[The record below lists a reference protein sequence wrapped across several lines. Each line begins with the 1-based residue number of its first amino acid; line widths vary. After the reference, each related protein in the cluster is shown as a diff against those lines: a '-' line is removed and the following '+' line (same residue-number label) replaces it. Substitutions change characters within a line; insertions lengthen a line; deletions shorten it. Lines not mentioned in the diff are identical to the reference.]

1 MSRRLLA
8 AGVLLVAI
16 VLGALVYS
24 AYDDAITS
32 ARARIASGAQVV
44 QTACGPIQYAAIG
57 RGDPLLVIH
66 GAGGGFDQGLD
77 IAWPFELAGFLV
89 IAPSRFGYLQT
100 PLPADASAEAQARAH
115 ACLLDALGIREAS
128 VLGVSAGGPSAL
140 QFAIQFPER
149 TRRLVLMV
157 PAAYTPR
164 PEGAASLKTPSGTT
178 FLFDSALRSDFL
190 FWALLRGAPSLA
202 TRAILATPPEV
213 VANAPV
219 PEQARVDEMMTHILP
234 VSPRRLGLL
243 NDATVTSTLPRYPLE
258 RITAPTLVLSAQDD
272 LFGTWECARYTAQ
285 QIAGA
290 RFLGFPTGG
299 HLLVGHED
307 ELLAEIVAF
316 LRTP

>member
-8 AGVLLVAI
+8 AGVLLVAL
-16 VLGALVYS
+16 VAAALVYS
-24 AYDDAITS
+24 PYDDAITS

-89 IAPSRFGYLQT
+89 IAPSRFGYLET
-100 PLPADASAEAQARAH
+100 PLPTDASAEAQARAH
-115 ACLLDALGIREAS
+115 ACLLDALGIREA
-128 VLGVSAGGPSAL
+128 
-140 QFAIQFPER
+140 
-149 TRRLVLMV
+149 
-157 PAAYTPR
+157 
-164 PEGAASLKTPSGTT
+164 SGTT

-234 VSPRRLGLL
+234 VSPRRLGLI

-307 ELLAEIVAF
+307 ELIAEIVAF